1 MSMETRCSEKGV
13 QMKEFMINYR
23 GYTYLWAD
31 NEEDA
36 EKVFKRRFR
45 RASLNGEVEH
55 IEASL
60 YFDTDEKEQT
70 WQK

>member
-1 MSMETRCSEKGV
+1 MREYMVS
-13 QMKEFMINYR
+13 YR

-31 NEEDA
+31 DEKDA
-36 EKVFKRRFR
+36 EKLFKRRFR
-45 RASLNGEVEH
+45 RAALNGEVEH
-55 IEASL
+55 IETSV

>member
-1 MSMETRCSEKGV
+1 
-13 QMKEFMINYR
+13 MKEFMINYR

-45 RASLNGEVEH
+45 RASLNGELEH
-55 IEASL
+55 IDACL
-60 YFDTDEKEQT
+60 YFDSEEKERMWQEDEK
-70 WQK
+70 KNS